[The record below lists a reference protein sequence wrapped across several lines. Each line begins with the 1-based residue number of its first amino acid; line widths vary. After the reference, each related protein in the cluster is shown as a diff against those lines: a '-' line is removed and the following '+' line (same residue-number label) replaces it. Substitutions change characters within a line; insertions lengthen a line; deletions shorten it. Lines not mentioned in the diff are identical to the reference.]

1 MGKTSR
7 PLKILVA
14 LSLVDMPWIDAFRD
28 KGHEVTVASPVIG
41 ACLGDYDLVL
51 GPQCARFVP
60 GMEKYLDSMI
70 KGARAVKFGKKA
82 E

>member
-1 MGKTSR
+1 MGKTNR

-14 LSLVDMPWIDAFRD
+14 SSLTGAWSAELLA
-28 KGHEVTVASPVIG
+28 KGHEVTATSPAIGVIIE
-41 ACLGDYDLVL
+41 DYDLVL

-60 GMEKYLDSMI
+60 GMEKYLDSFI